1 METSAQQNTRADR
14 LHAIWQRRAA
24 RFRDAHCA
32 YRLADDYSDT
42 IGRNHPSYP
51 QARAL
56 AIRYARAMDILARQT
71 AKLARLE
78 IAAIFGGTHHAS

>member
-1 METSAQQNTRADR
+1 MAKPDHTRADR

-24 RFRDAHCA
+24 RFREAHCA
-32 YRLADDYSDT
+32 YRLADDHSDRV
-42 IGRNHPSYP
+42 GRNHPSYP

-56 AIRYARAMDILARQT
+56 AIRAARAMDIINRQT

-78 IAAIFGGTHHAS
+78 IAAVLGGARHAA

>member
-14 LHAIWQRRAA
+14 LHAIWQRRSA
-24 RFRDAHCA
+24 RFREAHCA
-32 YRLADDYSDT
+32 YRLADDHSDRV
-42 IGRNHPSYP
+42 GRNHPSYP

-56 AIRYARAMDILARQT
+56 AIRAARAMDIINRQT

-78 IAAIFGGTHHAS
+78 IAAVLGGARHAA